1 MATTTVTFQHS
12 RATDLK
18 GSLTSQEPKQ
28 FLIHFTNLIAGFMG
42 GLFSATAAR
51 VSQTAATGTLTL
63 SSASGTVGG
72 SINGVSVTVAFAT
85 SDTNTATL
93 LAAAINASTNPLI
106 QGLVSASA
114 SLGVVTLTSLVAG
127 TPGNMTTI
135 AASGTGVTA
144 SGARLTGGTSVTY
157 TF

>member
-12 RATDLK
+12 RASDLQ
-18 GSLTSQEPKQ
+18 GSLATQESKQ
-28 FLIHFTNLIAGFMG
+28 FLARLTNLLAGFMG
-42 GLFSATAAR
+42 GQYSVATAR

-63 SSASGTVGG
+63 STASGTVGG
-72 SINGVSVTVAFAT
+72 VINGVTITVTYAT
-85 SDTNTATL
+85 SDANTASL
-93 LAAAINASTNPLI
+93 IAAAINASTNPLV

-114 SLGVVTLTSLVAG
+114 ASGVVTITSLVAG
-127 TPGNMTTI
+127 TAGNMTTL

-144 SGARLTGGTSVTY
+144 SGARLTGGLTTTY